1 MGKVSVQT
9 KLRIAYLF
17 KNDHLK
23 PYEIHE
29 KLLSEGITI
38 SQQMVRVVI
47 KQHIKGESFEPKM
60 YKKKYI
66 KVQMEH
72 RKHFSENFR
81 IWDNRKDSLLVNIIY
96 IY

>member
-17 KNDHLK
+17 INDHL
-23 PYEIHE
+23 EIHE

-38 SQQMVRVVI
+38 SQQMVRLVI
-47 KQHIKGESFEPKM
+47 RQHMKGESFEPKM

-72 RKHFSENFR
+72 RMHFSEHFR
-81 IWDNRKDSLLVNIIY
+81 IWDNRKDSLLVNIID